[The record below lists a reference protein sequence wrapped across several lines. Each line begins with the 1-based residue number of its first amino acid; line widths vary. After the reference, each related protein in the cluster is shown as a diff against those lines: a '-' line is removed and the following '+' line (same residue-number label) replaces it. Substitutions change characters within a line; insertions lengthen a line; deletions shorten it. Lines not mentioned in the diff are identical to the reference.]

1 MCNSKVIIDWDLLKQ
16 LKKKSTKEDLGS
28 LLSDFEFSNAIKK
41 LTIHKV
47 TGLNDISPNV
57 VKALNERNR
66 RILFDICVK
75 YFDGDVNIEE

>member
-1 MCNSKVIIDWDLLKQ
+1 MCNSKVIIDWDFLKQ
-16 LKKKSTKEDLGS
+16 LKKKSTKEDLGL

-47 TGLNDISPNV
+47 TGLNGISPNAIKV
-57 VKALNERNR
+57 LNEKNR

-75 YFDGDVNIEE
+75 FFYGDVNIEE